1 MAKSFDT
8 ISQDIITNILTVNP
22 TIDVKIGSPVR
33 DLFIDVQ
40 ASQLQDL
47 YTLVD
52 YVSEAQSILTATGN
66 QLDLLAYN
74 NLVTRFQPTYA
85 TVTETLIISNGVQ
98 APTLLQLGD
107 QFFTNSPATGSQI
120 TFIVAA
126 STLLTPG
133 LVQAV
138 IPLIALNPGS
148 ASNVPAQSITQ
159 CNYDFVDSVY
169 NASAA
174 TGGADTES
182 DSAFAGRIP
191 IFITGIYN
199 NVYNGIVKTLFNIA
213 NVNTTPQIITPD
225 NPLSRGPYTVDV
237 YIQRDQNYY
246 GTPVSE
252 TAPANSY
259 QYKFLQQPLYELN
272 PINEITIFNPSTNT
286 TTTIAPSINGISQ
299 YEVAANGADVTGEYE
314 GSIYAGQT
322 LNWLVQPPTL
332 PYTVNYNVDET
343 VVNAQSAFDANVEVV
358 ADVLFKQSNAVPI
371 YISASLYANS
381 SGSSATSST
390 ATITQT
396 AESNLETFFASLTT
410 STPVAFNNIV
420 FTLLQDTSLNNVVI
434 TNFDSTTDIQLV
446 YNGSQ
451 FVPSPNNLALYEHPL
466 TPLDTYWEIDAT
478 PGPFQPFTIAA
489 QLFIGNRDLISSGI
503 VKAAGI
509 NLSAS
514 TTKNGVPSV
523 DSIRLSTSWGANID
537 SYYDKKTQTLVFNF
551 DSVPSDLSTA
561 TITLNLVQQYIDIS
575 NNLSYLT
582 LAPDLVQPIYIIAS
596 TSNLPQPIYATI
608 LPAGL
613 DASIANVYKNSLLL
627 TLSPDGVTGDY
638 TIAGPDP
645 TTGLYQINFINQ
657 PASTDILQFG
667 LLNPNLSISFTS

>member
-107 QFFTNSPATGSQI
+107 QFFTNSSATGSQI

-148 ASNVPAQSITQ
+148 ASNVPAQSITE

-237 YIQRDQNYY
+237 YIQRDQDYY

-299 YEVAANGADVTGEYE
+299 YEVAANGADVTGEYK

-381 SGSSATSST
+381 SGSTATSST

-396 AESNLETFFASLTT
+396 AESNLETFFGSLTT
-410 STPVAFNNIV
+410 NTPVVFNNIV

-503 VKAAGI
+503 VKTAGI

-514 TTKNGVPSV
+514 TTKSGVPSV
-523 DSIRLSTSWGANID
+523 DSIQLSTSWGANID

-561 TITLNLVQQYIDIS
+561 TITLNLIQQYIDIS
-575 NNLSYLT
+575 SNLSYLT
-582 LAPDLVQPIYIIAS
+582 LAPDLVQPIYVITS
-596 TSNLPQPIYATI
+596 TANLAQPIYATV

-613 DASIANVYKNSLLL
+613 DASIANVYKNNLLL

-645 TTGLYQINFINQ
+645 TTGLYQITFINQ